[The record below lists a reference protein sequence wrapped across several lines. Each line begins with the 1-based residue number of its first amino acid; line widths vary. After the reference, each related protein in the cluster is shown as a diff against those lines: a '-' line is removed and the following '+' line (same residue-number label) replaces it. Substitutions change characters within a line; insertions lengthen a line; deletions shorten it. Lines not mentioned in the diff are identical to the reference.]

1 MGSVPRSVPR
11 RGGFPTPP
19 VVDAMCDRPAEWVKP
34 RCDQPGVERP
44 TGERSSSGTT
54 GRRDTCRTRVPRL
67 GRRGR
72 SSADRVGGAVPAG
85 SARPLRPAGQPP
97 GNGVGTDRG
106 VTGVLRQLLVGH
118 TVSGLVGLRGLADLA
133 LLLVGADVALV
144 ERVRIVVVSLWTA
157 ALPWTGQVRASAER
171 DSLRTDV
178 LSTTGHYG
186 GNEHDK
192 F

>member
-1 MGSVPRSVPR
+1 M
-11 RGGFPTPP
+11 
-19 VVDAMCDRPAEWVKP
+19 
-34 RCDQPGVERP
+34 
-44 TGERSSSGTT
+44 
-54 GRRDTCRTRVPRL
+54 
-67 GRRGR
+67 
-72 SSADRVGGAVPAG
+72 
-85 SARPLRPAGQPP
+85 
-97 GNGVGTDRG
+97 
-106 VTGVLRQLLVGH
+106 
-118 TVSGLVGLRGLADLA
+118 SGLVGLRGLADLA

-171 DSLRTDV
+171 DSLRTDL